1 VAARRCQVVR
11 PTEGQVLNW
20 ALDYHGLAL
29 RSRPHVAT
37 ANAVVS
43 ETTSHSRQRRRITM
57 R

>member
-11 PTEGQVLNW
+11 PTEGQVLNR